1 MTTPMP
7 ITTPMSWVVIVTV
20 LALAQFIAF
29 GMVVAWARVKFK
41 VAAPAI
47 TGNEVF
53 ERYFR
58 VHMNTLELLVLLVP
72 AMWLFALQ
80 VSAGW
85 AAGLGAV
92 YLFGRLVYLRSYIR
106 DPKSRSLG
114 FGLSMMPVMLML
126 LGVLVAAISR
136 LLGHPLF

>member
-1 MTTPMP
+1 MP

-58 VHMNTLELLVLLVP
+58 VHMNSLEQLVVFLP
-72 AMWLFALQ
+72 AIWLFALL

-85 AAGLGAV
+85 AAGLGTV
-92 YLFGRLVYLRSYIR
+92 YLAGRLIYFFSYTK
-106 DPKSRSLG
+106 DPKSRSMG
-114 FGLSMMPVMLML
+114 FALSSLPVMLMI
-126 LGVLVAAISR
+126 LGVLVAVISR

>member
-1 MTTPMP
+1 MIVTMPMTVPML
-7 ITTPMSWVVIVTV
+7 WVVIVIA
-20 LALAQFIAF
+20 LALLQFIGF
-29 GMVVAWARVKFK
+29 GMAVAWARGKFRIS
-41 VAAPAI
+41 APAT

-58 VHMNTLELLVLLVP
+58 VHMNSLEQLVVFLP
-72 AMWLFALQ
+72 AIWLFALL

-92 YLFGRLVYLRSYIR
+92 YLAGRLIYFFSYTR

-114 FGLSMMPVMLML
+114 FALSSLPMMVMI
-126 LGVLVAAISR
+126 LGALVAVISR